1 MGKNNNCMKTL
12 LRIIDY
18 LIIVFKLF
26 MLIVLIL
33 DYRAAVGLWK
43 GVALHYLIP
52 FIVYGLIAI
61 IRVFKIKNIKLLLLE
76 ILCNIFF
83 ILRVNSSH
91 AYFLILTIISLS
103 IVLYLF
109 YNVKI
114 IKKN

>member
-1 MGKNNNCMKTL
+1 MKTF

-43 GVALHYLIP
+43 AVALHYLIP
-52 FIVYGLIAI
+52 FIVYGLIGI
-61 IRVFKIKNIKLLLLE
+61 IRVFKIKNIQLLLLE

-83 ILRVNSSH
+83 HFKSK
-91 AYFLILTIISLS
+91 LITCL
-103 IVLYLF
+103 LF
-109 YNVKI
+109 DFDNH
-114 IKKN
+114 